1 MGLTFTFIIGLIGM
15 IILVIA
21 WIPQTVEVIK
31 NRKSSI
37 PGRFSAIYSIASLFL
52 TFYAMSIND
61 LIFTILNFLAFLQSF
76 LNFLF
81 RVK

>member
-1 MGLTFTFIIGLIGM
+1 MTWTFLLGLAGM
-15 IILVIA
+15 TILVIA

-31 NRKSSI
+31 NKKSSI

-52 TFYAMSIND
+52 TFYAISIKD
-61 LIFTILNFLAFLQSF
+61 VIFTALNFLAFFQSF

-81 RVK
+81 RSK